1 MRHET
6 SAKLCTRPSLIVHVK
21 ERAHIATMADV
32 VGGIRCLTAVLLSR
46 STERLA
52 TSQARAQRGWALAQ
66 QRKRAPKH
74 KSIDFR
80 KHLLRHECES
90 EPGFVCTCKTYHR
103 SRQRCTHL
111 LNTTQYFH
119 FPRSRRKEVR
129 KSRGESTHPK
139 TQQLHVLPQSIQP
152 LTSGKATFIKNLS
165 DRKRNVPSINKKQEN
180 KRMQP
185 H

>member
-1 MRHET
+1 MPNKGR
-6 SAKLCTRPSLIVHVK
+6 
-21 ERAHIATMADV
+21 ERQNTKA
-32 VGGIRCLTAVLLSR
+32 
-46 STERLA
+46 STFA
-52 TSQARAQRGWALAQ
+52 
-66 QRKRAPKH
+66 
-74 KSIDFR
+74 

-90 EPGFVCTCKTYHR
+90 EPGFVCTCQTYHR

-119 FPRSRRKEVR
+119 FPRSRRREVR

-165 DRKRNVPSINKKQEN
+165 DRKRNVRRASIRS
-180 KRMQP
+180 KRINGCN
-185 H
+185 HTRGHITTTRYDSVTTRVWISVDDLSFSE

>member
-74 KSIDFR
+74 KSIVFR

-119 FPRSRRKEVR
+119 FLPSKACRSSKQAKGSAKVA
-129 KSRGESTHPK
+129 RGIYSPQNAAAACLAPIDTTINFRESNIHQK
-139 TQQLHVLPQSIQP
+139 
-152 LTSGKATFIKNLS
+152 FIG
-165 DRKRNVPSINKKQEN
+165 QEE
-180 KRMQP
+180 KCAEHQ
-185 H
+185 